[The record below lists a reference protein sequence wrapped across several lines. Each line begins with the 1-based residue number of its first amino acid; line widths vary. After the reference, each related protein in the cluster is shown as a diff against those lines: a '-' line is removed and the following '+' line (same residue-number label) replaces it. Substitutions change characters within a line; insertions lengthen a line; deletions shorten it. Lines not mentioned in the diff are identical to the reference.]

1 MVKFCP
7 LVSGSDGN
15 SVYIGTE
22 YTNILIDAGLSGKKI
37 EEELSKV
44 NVIAERLDGIF
55 VTHEHSDHVQSV
67 GILSR
72 RYDLPVYATE
82 GTWEAMDKPLGK
94 IARKNRRVIYCGEK
108 MEFNDLIINS
118 FGIPHDAAEPVGYS
132 IIANSVKMSVATDIG
147 HITEDIKEGIAD
159 SDILLIEANHD
170 VEMLK
175 AGTYPY
181 SLKQRI
187 LSDIG
192 HLSNANAGK
201 ILAEMATSK
210 LKHVFLGHLSHEN
223 NRPELAYKT
232 VENFLYENR
241 LHVGKDFHME
251 IARRKEVSR
260 LIQM

>member
-7 LVSGSDGN
+7 VVSGSDGN

-22 YTNILIDAGLSGKKI
+22 YTNILIDAGLSGKRI
-37 EEELSKV
+37 ETELLKV
-44 NVIAERLDGIF
+44 NVMAEKLDGIF
-55 VTHEHSDHVQSV
+55 VTHEHSDHIQSV

-72 RYDLPVYATE
+72 RYDIPVYATE
-82 GTWEAMDKPLGK
+82 GTWSAMENSLGK
-94 IARKNRRVIYCGEK
+94 ISRKNKEILYCGEK
-108 MEFNDLIINS
+108 IEFNDLIINS
-118 FGIPHDAAEPVGYS
+118 FCIPHDAAEPVGYS
-132 IIANSVKMSVATDIG
+132 VVADNIKMSVATDIG
-147 HITEDIKEGIAD
+147 HITDDIRDGIAD
-159 SDILLIEANHD
+159 SDILLIESNHD

-175 AGTYPY
+175 AGAYPY

-192 HLSNANAGK
+192 HLSNVNAGK
-201 ILAEMATSK
+201 LLTEMATLK

-223 NRPELAYKT
+223 NKPELAYKT

-251 IARRKEVSR
+251 IARRKEASR